1 MAPMR
6 PTRRVCSP
14 VCLVV
19 SITRRSLS
27 ARGESRTLTGLPP
40 GDFESPASAIPPLG
54 RSLLFRRN
62 YPLDV
67 PLLSEHAL
75 REVQP
80 LLHIGEPSLHVLEC
94 IETRLHVLTPP
105 HPLLQL
111 FDRLRQVAPRPPR
124 PAVPIGRTDSP
135 CERLAD
141 RDGQSDERD
150 ADGPIGDT
158 EHAFLRSAP
167 NLATRL
173 DGRDPRPPA
182 ACRHVNGRP
191 CVRCHSPDPPAAD
204 MIG

>member
-54 RSLLFRRN
+54 RVLVLWRN
-62 YPLDV
+62 DPLDV
-67 PLLSEHAL
+67 PLLGEHAL

-80 LLHIGEPSLHVLEC
+80 LFDVGEPSLHVLEC
-94 IETRLHVLTPP
+94 IEARLHVLTPP

-124 PAVPIGRTDSP
+124 PAVPIGGADSP
-135 CERLAD
+135 RERLAD
-141 RDGQSDERD
+141 RDGQGDERH
-150 ADGPIGDT
+150 ADGPIGDP
-158 EHAFLRSAP
+158 EHAL
-167 NLATRL
+167 
-173 DGRDPRPPA
+173 PP
-182 ACRHVNGRP
+182 V
-191 CVRCHSPDPPAAD
+191 SP
-204 MIG
+204 